1 MIAVLSLVSVLQAA
15 PDGSGFRLTVAG
27 RPGQTV
33 AITAAAPRGWLAAF
47 CTSQLCGVGRIRL
60 QIPNRGAREAEL
72 HLHRIGDGARHGSVI
87 VREGR
92 DAIVL
97 HF

>member
-1 MIAVLSLVSVLQAA
+1 MIAALSLVSVLQAA
-15 PDGSGFRLTVAG
+15 PDVPAFRLTVAG

-33 AITAAAPRGWLAAF
+33 EITAAASRGWLAAF
-47 CTSQLCGVGRIRL
+47 CTSELCGVGRITL
-60 QIPNRGAREAEL
+60 QIPDRAAREVKL
-72 HLHRIGDGARHGSVI
+72 DLHRVGDGARHGSVI

-92 DAIVL
+92 EAIVL